1 MTGVLTNKTKLSIVV
16 PVLNERDCIATF
28 IKHLKTQWCQPQELI
43 FVDGGSTDGTWEW
56 LQKQD
61 VTAYRSP
68 QGRAVQMNTGAEQ
81 ASGNLYY
88 FIHVDSTLPYH
99 FDQTLLE
106 AHNAGASAGCFQLE
120 FDSKHWLLQWAASG
134 SRWNHLLCRGGDQS
148 LFITKKRFE
157 ALQGFNDRY
166 RVCEDL
172 ELIKRLYR
180 QGAFT
185 VLPQKIKT
193 SSRRFHENGV
203 ARLLIHFGVL
213 HMMHWW
219 GVGPQSLTLYYRWAV
234 R

>member
-68 QGRAVQMNTGAEQ
+68 QGRAVQMNAGAEQ

-106 AHNAGASAGCFQLE
+106 AHNAGSF
-120 FDSKHWLLQWAASG
+120 SG
-134 SRWNHLLCRGGDQS
+134 
-148 LFITKKRFE
+148 LFSI
-157 ALQGFNDRY
+157 G
-166 RVCEDL
+166 
-172 ELIKRLYR
+172 I
-180 QGAFT
+180 
-185 VLPQKIKT
+185 
-193 SSRRFHENGV
+193 
-203 ARLLIHFGVL
+203 
-213 HMMHWW
+213 
-219 GVGPQSLTLYYRWAV
+219 
-234 R
+234 

>member
-1 MTGVLTNKTKLSIVV
+1 MVPTPRTHFRGWRQYRRNMGMVAKT
-16 PVLNERDCIATF
+16 
-28 IKHLKTQWCQPQELI
+28 
-43 FVDGGSTDGTWEW
+43 
-56 LQKQD
+56 
-61 VTAYRSP
+61 
-68 QGRAVQMNTGAEQ
+68 
-81 ASGNLYY
+81 
-88 FIHVDSTLPYH
+88 
-99 FDQTLLE
+99 
-106 AHNAGASAGCFQLE
+106 
-120 FDSKHWLLQWAASG
+120 
-134 SRWNHLLCRGGDQS
+134 
-148 LFITKKRFE
+148 KRFE

-213 HMMHWW
+213 HLMHWW
-219 GVGPQSLTLYYRWAV
+219 GVGPQSLSLYYRWAV